1 MKIVFFILLFSQT
14 CLSQNFEKKEIQIND
29 LIVGDLYLPTKLN
42 NPKLAIIIAGSG
54 PTDRNG
60 NGQGLQTDAYKMLA
74 ESLAEDLSVFTFDKR
89 IFALFKANKIGEST
103 LVFEDFVKDICDIVT
118 YFRVKKYH
126 HITLI
131 GHSEGSLLGILAAQ
145 KDADAFISLAGAGR
159 PIDEI
164 LYNQLMKQLP
174 NLQPEILAIL
184 GSLKEKKEV
193 KVENPLLVGLFSKQN
208 QPFLMSW
215 MQYDPQKE
223 LQKLKIPKLIVGS
236 LKVIQVTDFEAYL
249 LSYNNDDAK
258 FSMLPNMTH
267 TLKNIEKDED
277 QMKTYSDKNWPIAE
291 DLIVSLRSFLITNK

>member
-184 GSLKEKKEV
+184 GSLKEKR
-193 KVENPLLVGLFSKQN
+193 
-208 QPFLMSW
+208 
-215 MQYDPQKE
+215 
-223 LQKLKIPKLIVGS
+223 KLK
-236 LKVIQVTDFEAYL
+236 LKTLFWWDYFQSKTN
-249 LSYNNDDAK
+249 LS
-258 FSMLPNMTH
+258 
-267 TLKNIEKDED
+267 
-277 QMKTYSDKNWPIAE
+277 
-291 DLIVSLRSFLITNK
+291 